1 MIIVL
6 VFAAFILSA
15 GVSWMVRHAGVLD
28 HPNARSSHSAPTP
41 RGGGLG
47 VLAAIGIG
55 LTPALIPEF
64 NIDARP
70 IVLAA
75 MGFGLL
81 GLADDLLALGTRLKF
96 LIVVLLGALI
106 TWLTG
111 PVSAIG
117 VSEAASMPL
126 PYWLGFAGTVLWIFV
141 AANSANFM
149 DGSDGLTIAN
159 FLPAGLALLVMQP
172 GAVALTG
179 LALAAGLAGFAVF
192 NVPRASLFMGDVG
205 SLAIGAVFAA
215 AALIGIQ
222 GGLDVWLYPL
232 LILPV
237 LADVLLTLTGKLRN
251 GIGFLAPHRTHA
263 YQLLVRMGWPHWQ
276 VALTYLGLSSACAIL
291 VILAGPAGWLNP
303 FATFWA
309 AVIGLSVLHTLVRRR
324 AAASGID
331 LKN

>member
-1 MIIVL
+1 MIMVL
-6 VFAAFILSA
+6 TFAAFIASA
-15 GVSWMVRHAGVLD
+15 AVSWMVRHAAILD
-28 HPNARSSHSAPTP
+28 HPNARSSHSTPTP

-47 VLAAIGIG
+47 VLAAIGVG

-64 NIDARP
+64 DIDARP
-70 IVLAA
+70 VLIAA
-75 MGFGLL
+75 IGFGLL
-81 GLADDLLALGTRLKF
+81 GLADDLLALGTKLKF
-96 LIVVLLGALI
+96 LIIVVLGALI
-106 TWLTG
+106 TWMTG

-117 VSEAASMPL
+117 MSHSMISLL
-126 PYWLGFAGTVLWIFV
+126 PYWAGFLGSVLWIFV

-159 FLPAGLALLVMQP
+159 FLPAGLTLLALQP

-179 LALAAGLAGFAVF
+179 LVMAAGLAGFAVF
-192 NVPRASLFMGDVG
+192 NIPRASLFMGDVG

-215 AALIGIQ
+215 AALMGIG

-237 LADVLLTLTGKLRN
+237 LADVLLTLTGKIRN
-251 GIGFLAPHRTHA
+251 RIGFLAPHRTHA

-276 VALTYLGLSSACAIL
+276 VALVYLGLSSACAVL
-291 VILAGPAGWLNP
+291 VILAGPADLINP
-303 FATFWA
+303 FAAFWG
-309 AVIGLSVLHTLVRRR
+309 AVIALSALHTLVRRR

-331 LKN
+331 LRQ

>member
-6 VFAAFILSA
+6 VFAAFIAAA
-15 GVSWMVRHAGVLD
+15 GVSWMVRRAAILD
-28 HPNARSSHSAPTP
+28 HPNARSSHSTPTP

-47 VLAAIGIG
+47 ILAAIGIG
-55 LTPALIPEF
+55 LTPALVPEF

-70 IVLAA
+70 VVLAA

-81 GLADDLLALGTRLKF
+81 GLADDLLALGTKLKF
-96 LIVVLLGALI
+96 LTVVLLGSVI
-106 TWLTG
+106 TWLAG
-111 PVSAIG
+111 PVGAIAMTDGLSA
-117 VSEAASMPL
+117 SL
-126 PYWLGFAGTVLWIFV
+126 PYWAGFAGSVLWIFV
-141 AANSANFM
+141 VANSANFM

-159 FLPAGLALLVMQP
+159 FLPAGLALLVLQP

-192 NVPRASLFMGDVG
+192 NIPRASLFMGDVG

-215 AALIGIQ
+215 AALMGIQ
-222 GGLDVWLYPL
+222 DGLDVWLYPL

-276 VALTYLGLSSACAIL
+276 VALVYLGLSSVCAVL
-291 VILAGPAGWLNP
+291 VILAGPAGWLNA
-303 FATFWA
+303 FAAFWG
-309 AVIGLSVLHTLVRRR
+309 AVIGLTVLHTLVRRR